1 MAPNIKRKEALTII
15 VLYMVSQSVAVIT
28 RRVNEEIPSSIL
40 STPGCNGKI
49 KQNNTN
55 ASTYPDKSL
64 YMEAKQRKIRFKI

>member
-1 MAPNIKRKEALTII
+1 MVQNIKRKEVLTII
-15 VLYMVSQSVAVIT
+15 VLSMVSQSLTVIT

-55 ASTYPDKSL
+55 ASTYPDKS
-64 YMEAKQRKIRFKI
+64 I